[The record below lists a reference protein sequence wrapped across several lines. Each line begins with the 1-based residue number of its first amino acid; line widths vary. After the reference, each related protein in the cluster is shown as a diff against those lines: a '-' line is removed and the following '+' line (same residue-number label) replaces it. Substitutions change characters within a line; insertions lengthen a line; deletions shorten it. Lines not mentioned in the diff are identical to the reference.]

1 MWTKT
6 GNVSQKIN
14 SKTNYLNAMKEKSKN
29 TMMNSQ
35 EIPTSTQFKGSETS
49 AKSRN
54 KANSSTDGV
63 IEKEERFDNHE
74 IKGTP
79 FRIVGTPGSYTLC
92 VGMQAVSPRPFKNLK
107 EATMYVNKK
116 PWDLI
121 LITTKIYSLMW
132 DENNKKS
139 K

>member
-1 MWTKT
+1 M
-6 GNVSQKIN
+6 N
-14 SKTNYLNAMKEKSKN
+14 EKN
-29 TMMNSQ
+29 EQDMMTSP
-35 EIPTSTQFKGSETS
+35 EMITSTRSKESETS
-49 AKSRN
+49 ARNQN
-54 KANSSTDGV
+54 KANSSDGV
-63 IEKEERFDNHE
+63 VEREEQFDNHE

-107 EATMYVNKK
+107 EATAYVNQK

>member
-1 MWTKT
+1 MNEK
-6 GNVSQKIN
+6 NK
-14 SKTNYLNAMKEKSKN
+14 NAM
-29 TMMNSQ
+29 TNSQ
-35 EIPTSTQFKGSETS
+35 ETTTSTQSKKSEMS

-63 IEKEERFDNHE
+63 VEKEEHFDNHE

-92 VGMQAVSPRPFKNLK
+92 VGMQAVSPRPFKDLK
-107 EATMYVNKK
+107 EATTYVNRK

-139 K
+139 KQKWE

>member
-1 MWTKT
+1 MNEK
-6 GNVSQKIN
+6 NKN
-14 SKTNYLNAMKEKSKN
+14 SMTN
-29 TMMNSQ
+29 TQ
-35 EIPTSTQFKGSETS
+35 ETSTSTQFKESEKS
-49 AKSRN
+49 AKCQN
-54 KANSSTDGV
+54 KANSSTDGT

-74 IKGTP
+74 IPGTP

-107 EATMYVNKK
+107 EATAYVNKK

-132 DENNKKS
+132 DENNKK

>member
-1 MWTKT
+1 MNEK
-6 GNVSQKIN
+6 NK
-14 SKTNYLNAMKEKSKN
+14 NAM
-29 TMMNSQ
+29 TNSQ
-35 EIPTSTQFKGSETS
+35 ETTTSTQSKKSEMF
-49 AKSRN
+49 AKPQNRDDY
-54 KANSSTDGV
+54 STDGV
-63 IEKEERFDNHE
+63 VEKEERFNNHE

-92 VGMQAVSPRPFKNLK
+92 VGMQAVSPRSFKDLK

>member
-1 MWTKT
+1 M
-6 GNVSQKIN
+6 N
-14 SKTNYLNAMKEKSKN
+14 EKNIN
-29 TMMNSQ
+29 TMMNSLKT
-35 EIPTSTQFKGSETS
+35 PTSTQFKKSETS
-49 AKSRN
+49 KKRQN
-54 KANSSTDGV
+54 KDDFSNEGI
-63 IEKEERFDNHE
+63 IEKEENFENHE

-92 VGMQAVSPRPFKNLK
+92 VGMQAVSPQSFKNLK
-107 EATMYVNKK
+107 EATIYVNKK

>member
-1 MWTKT
+1 M
-6 GNVSQKIN
+6 N
-14 SKTNYLNAMKEKSKN
+14 EKSKN
-29 TMMNSQ
+29 AMTNSL
-35 EIPTSTQFKGSETS
+35 ETTTSTQSKKSEIS

-54 KANSSTDGV
+54 KAGYSTNGT
-63 IEKEERFDNHE
+63 IEKEDRFDNHE

-79 FRIVGTPGSYTLC
+79 FRIVGTPGNYTLC
-92 VGMQAVSPRPFKNLK
+92 VGMQAVSPKSFKNLK
-107 EATMYVNKK
+107 EATMYVNQK

>member
-1 MWTKT
+1 
-6 GNVSQKIN
+6 
-14 SKTNYLNAMKEKSKN
+14 MKEKNTKN
-29 TMMNSQ
+29 TTNSQ
-35 EIPTSTQFKGSETS
+35 ASTTSTQYKESETS
-49 AKSRN
+49 AKCQN
-54 KANSSTDGV
+54 KDNYSTDGV
-63 IEKEERFDNHE
+63 IEKEEQFDNHE
-74 IKGTP
+74 IPGTP
-79 FRIVGTPGSYTLC
+79 FRIVGTPGSYTLS

-107 EATMYVNKK
+107 EATAYVNRK

>member
-1 MWTKT
+1 MNEQNKYAM
-6 GNVSQKIN
+6 
-14 SKTNYLNAMKEKSKN
+14 TN
-29 TMMNSQ
+29 TRDTT
-35 EIPTSTQFKGSETS
+35 TSTRFKESETS

-54 KANSSTDGV
+54 KETFLNDGV
-63 IEKEERFDNHE
+63 VEKEERFDNHE

-92 VGMQAVSPRPFKNLK
+92 VEMQAVSPRAFKNLK
-107 EATMYVNKK
+107 EATNYVNKK

-121 LITTKIYSLMW
+121 LITTKIYSLLW
-132 DENNKKS
+132 DENNKKN

>member
-1 MWTKT
+1 
-6 GNVSQKIN
+6 
-14 SKTNYLNAMKEKSKN
+14 MKEKSTNVMAN
-29 TMMNSQ
+29 TQ
-35 EIPTSTQFKGSETS
+35 ETTTSTHFKKSETS

-54 KANSSTDGV
+54 KETFSTDSV

-74 IKGTP
+74 IPGTP
-79 FRIVGTPGSYTLC
+79 FRIVGKPGSYTLY
-92 VGMQAVSPRPFKNLK
+92 VGMQAVSPRPSKNLK
-107 EATMYVNKK
+107 EATAYVNKK